1 MKISNRPQGPIRYWL
16 CGLLFVAS
24 CYLNAPVIRAE
35 EARALPLQEA
45 RAKALADN
53 AGLAQLQARYEALSE
68 IPPQAA
74 TLPDPVVSFAAVN
87 FPADD
92 FARQQ
97 EDMTQLQVGVS
108 QMFPYPGKLGLRE
121 DIALFEAEAAL
132 HSTEEMRLNLDMNVS
147 VTWWEIYY
155 LDRSLETVR
164 RNQSLLRQFVEVART
179 KYEVGKGLQQDVL
192 LAQLE
197 LSKLLDQEIRRQA
210 IRDHQVIRLNV
221 MMAEPPDKPVVIA
234 AMAAQPSTSLAE
246 SALLYQRASSARP
259 LLSEK
264 RAAIKASESRLE
276 LAKKGYYPDFMVGV
290 MYGNRDENDLGQS
303 RQDFLSVKLSLNVP
317 LYAGTK
323 QDRTV
328 GQRARELASNQYA
341 LTDQRNMVFSAI
353 AAARTDYE
361 RALRQVELFSK
372 GIIPQA
378 RQTVES
384 MLAGY
389 QVGQV
394 DFLNLVRTQVTLFNY
409 ELQYWQSYTEAHQAI
424 ARMKAAVGEENIY
437 E

>member
-1 MKISNRPQGPIRYWL
+1 
-16 CGLLFVAS
+16 
-24 CYLNAPVIRAE
+24 
-35 EARALPLQEA
+35 
-45 RAKALADN
+45 
-53 AGLAQLQARYEALSE
+53 
-68 IPPQAA
+68 
-74 TLPDPVVSFAAVN
+74 
-87 FPADD
+87 
-92 FARQQ
+92 
-97 EDMTQLQVGVS
+97 
-108 QMFPYPGKLGLRE
+108 
-121 DIALFEAEAAL
+121 
-132 HSTEEMRLNLDMNVS
+132 
-147 VTWWEIYY
+147 
-155 LDRSLETVR
+155 
-164 RNQSLLRQFVEVART
+164 
-179 KYEVGKGLQQDVL
+179 
-192 LAQLE
+192 
-197 LSKLLDQEIRRQA
+197 
-210 IRDHQVIRLNV
+210 
-221 MMAEPPDKPVVIA
+221 MMAEPPDNPVVIA
-234 AMAAQPSTSLAE
+234 AMAAQPGTSLAE

-276 LAKKGYYPDFMVGV
+276 LAKKGYYPDFKVGV

-303 RQDFLSVKLSLNVP
+303 RQDFLSVMLSLNVP

-323 QDRTV
+323 QDRAV
-328 GQRARELASNQYA
+328 GQRARELASNHYA
-341 LTDQRNMVFSAI
+341 LTDQRNMVFSSI

-361 RALRQVELFSK
+361 RALSQVELFSK

-409 ELQYWQSYTEAHQAI
+409 ELQYWHSYTEAHQAI

>member
-1 MKISNRPQGPIRYWL
+1 
-16 CGLLFVAS
+16 
-24 CYLNAPVIRAE
+24 
-35 EARALPLQEA
+35 
-45 RAKALADN
+45 
-53 AGLAQLQARYEALSE
+53 
-68 IPPQAA
+68 
-74 TLPDPVVSFAAVN
+74 
-87 FPADD
+87 
-92 FARQQ
+92 
-97 EDMTQLQVGVS
+97 MTQLQVGVS

-155 LDRSLETVR
+155 LDRSLETVQ

-210 IRDHQVIRLNV
+210 VRDHQVIRLNV
-221 MMAEPPDKPVVIA
+221 MMAEPPDNPVVIA
-234 AMAAQPSTSLAE
+234 AMTAQPGTSLAE

-276 LAKKGYYPDFMVGV
+276 LAKKGYYPDFKVGV

-303 RQDFLSVKLSLNVP
+303 RQDFLSVVLSLNVP

-323 QDRTV
+323 QDRAV
-328 GQRARELASNQYA
+328 GQRARELASNHYA
-341 LTDQRNMVFSAI
+341 LTDQRNLVFSSI

-361 RALRQVELFSK
+361 RALSQVELFSK

-389 QVGQV
+389 RVGQV

-424 ARMKAAVGEENIY
+424 ARIKAAVGEENIY